1 MPFSDSCAV
10 FGCKINYN
18 DDHRVPVFKLPTK
31 PDDLRHRWL
40 QVLRRDDL
48 QSFKV
53 VYVCVNHFR
62 QEDVEFTH
70 KVPNGDGTYREIPR
84 VNPKLKMVPFQFF
97 YQDTLQSVLN
107 LLPPQ
112 SADVCHLP
120 QKMRKCSMKH

>member
-1 MPFSDSCAV
+1 MPNICAV

-48 QSFKV
+48 QSFKG

-62 QEDVEFTH
+62 QEDVEYTH

-84 VNPKLKMVPFQFF
+84 VNPKAKRWCRSSFSTMTPFYLFSIYCLHKAQTCVTYLKI
-97 YQDTLQSVLN
+97 
-107 LLPPQ
+107 
-112 SADVCHLP
+112 
-120 QKMRKCSMKH
+120 